1 MAIYVVCGICEQKEW
16 LMAWKRVGVK
26 HAVAGTVAI
35 AATLV
40 VVLAG
45 CSSGS
50 KGGAGGG
57 NSQAGNPRSAVTTS
71 DADWKP
77 VADALGRTG
86 KLGNNNTAYR
96 VALVRNDLQV
106 TTDGVAIKPGLSLG
120 GYAAFGRYADNQT
133 LLRGDLVVTEAEL
146 P

>member
-1 MAIYVVCGICEQKEW
+1 M
-16 LMAWKRVGVK
+16 GVK

-35 AATLV
+35 ATTVV

-57 NSQAGNPRSAVTTS
+57 NSQAGNPRSAVTTT

-96 VALVRNDLQV
+96 VNLVRNDLQSRPTVWTSNPDCRWAAMWDSYV
-106 TTDGVAIKPGLSLG
+106 TTTT
-120 GYAAFGRYADNQT
+120 R
-133 LLRGDLVVTEAEL
+133 RC
-146 P
+146 